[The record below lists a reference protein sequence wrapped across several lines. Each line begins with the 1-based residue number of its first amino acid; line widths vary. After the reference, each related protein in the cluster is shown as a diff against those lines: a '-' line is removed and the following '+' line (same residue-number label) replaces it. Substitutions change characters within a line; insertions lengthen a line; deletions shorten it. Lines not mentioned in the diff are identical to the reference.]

1 MIIMVS
7 SFIESDTIFL
17 FVVFL
22 WHREDFLVYTL
33 YEQDA
38 SNIMQSIYLEIIFNS
53 IIISMRTAIRNTLPI
68 KYNQSIE
75 MTMKVISILQIIV
88 YHFYCY
94 RNCHWGQVKYEGSI
108 ISQFCCK
115 SLDESIAYFSIQT
128 FHITNTKR
136 NANETDTYLENRA
149 TK

>member
-94 RNCHWGQVKYEGSI
+94 RNCHWG
-108 ISQFCCK
+108 
-115 SLDESIAYFSIQT
+115 
-128 FHITNTKR
+128 
-136 NANETDTYLENRA
+136 
-149 TK
+149 